1 MLHLKT
7 FGGLS
12 VSVDDAPGVGAAQQR
27 KTLALLALLAA
38 AGKSG
43 LGRDK
48 LVAYLWP
55 EADAEHARG
64 LLKQACY
71 ALRRDLH
78 QPDLLLGT
86 IQLALSPAII
96 ASDVQAFE
104 DALERRDDAAAAELY
119 AGPFLDGFYLSGA
132 EEFERW
138 LEAERGRLRQ
148 RAAAALERLA
158 TDAAAAGK
166 HIDAAAWWRRLVALD
181 PLNSRVALG
190 LMQALATAGDRAGA
204 LQAARVH
211 ETLLRQELGVALD
224 PAIVTLTERLRAE
237 SGSSLAP

>member
-1 MLHLKT
+1 MGQTAGLLHLKT

-12 VSVDDAPGVGAAQQR
+12 IASNGVPVSGAAQQR

-55 EADAEHARG
+55 DADAEHARG

-86 IQLALSPAII
+86 TQLSLNPVII
-96 ASDVQAFE
+96 VSDVQAFE
-104 DALERRDDAAAAELY
+104 DALERRADAAAAELY
-119 AGPFLDGFYLSGA
+119 AGPFLDGFYLSDA
-132 EEFERW
+132 AEFERW
-138 LEAERGRLRQ
+138 VEAARRRLRD
-148 RAAAALERLA
+148 RATAALERLA
-158 TDAAAAGK
+158 AAAPRPGLARWPGSV
-166 HIDAAAWWRRLVALD
+166 AASRSPWSWQACSLVGGFSSVLRSALIPRR
-181 PLNSRVALG
+181 PPERRRGSWCS
-190 LMQALATAGDRAGA
+190 
-204 LQAARVH
+204 
-211 ETLLRQELGVALD
+211 
-224 PAIVTLTERLRAE
+224 RLRIW
-237 SGSSLAP
+237 APPGRNISRTG

>member
-1 MLHLKT
+1 MGQTASLLHLKT

-12 VSVDDAPGVGAAQQR
+12 VASNGVPVSGAAQQR

-55 EADAEHARG
+55 DADAEHARG

-86 IQLALSPAII
+86 TQLSLNPVII
-96 ASDVQAFE
+96 VSDVQAFE
-104 DALERRDDAAAAELY
+104 DALERRADAAAAELY
-119 AGPFLDGFYLSGA
+119 AGPFLDGFYLSDA
-132 EEFERW
+132 AEFERW
-138 LEAERGRLRQ
+138 VEAARRRLRD
-148 RAAAALERLA
+148 RATAALERLA
-158 TDAAAAGK
+158 RGGGAGGVNRPGGVWGRGRAA
-166 HIDAAAWWRRLVALD
+166 L
-181 PLNSRVALG
+181 
-190 LMQALATAGDRAGA
+190 
-204 LQAARVH
+204 
-211 ETLLRQELGVALD
+211 
-224 PAIVTLTERLRAE
+224 
-237 SGSSLAP
+237 